1 MALFGKQQEESPTL
15 DDALLDDEAGL
26 DEDPSSL
33 SLLGGVGG
41 GGPDDAELSAMDQQ
55 ASGGIWANNAMV
67 VVLVI
72 AVGGI
77 GIWGMRFMMRDSE
90 TTFVDQEVVTRIE
103 NFIALQRNGGPA
115 LAAGATAPSTDE
127 DLPDIKETIRLMSE
141 PWREQ
146 QIRREELA
154 KNPFVVGV
162 KKVESVEDNSKELE
176 RKRAEL
182 AGQIERFNLD
192 GVMGGKRP
200 VAVINGELYQEGEI
214 LDDFK
219 VTSITESGVYLTHP
233 LMPENIF
240 QLVVEKEEPGKRRR

>member
-1 MALFGKQQEESPTL
+1 MALFGKQQEETPAL
-15 DDALLDDEAGL
+15 DDALLDGEAGL
-26 DEDPSSL
+26 DEDPASL
-33 SLLGGVGG
+33 SLLGGVG

-103 NFIALQRNGGPA
+103 NFIALQRSGGPA
-115 LAAGATAPSTDE
+115 LANAATDPSKDE

-154 KNPFVVGV
+154 KNPFVVGI

-182 AGQIERFNLD
+182 AGQAERFKLD

-200 VAVINGELYQEGEI
+200 VAVIDGDLFQEGEM
-214 LDDFK
+214 LDEFK
-219 VTSITESGVYLTHP
+219 VTSITDSGVYLTHP
-233 LMPENIF
+233 LMPDNIF
-240 QLVVEKEEPGKRRR
+240 QLMVEKEEPGKRRR